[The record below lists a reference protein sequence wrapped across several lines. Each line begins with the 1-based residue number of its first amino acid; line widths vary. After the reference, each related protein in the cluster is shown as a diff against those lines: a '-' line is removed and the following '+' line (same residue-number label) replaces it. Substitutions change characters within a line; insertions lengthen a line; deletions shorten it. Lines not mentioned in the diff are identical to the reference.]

1 MIKIRA
7 LLLMAVTA
15 VAACEIPTVP
25 SDGAARYSAIN
36 QMSVWRDPEVSGQFE
51 VFALSGAGPIDF
63 WCAAGDYVTRGRG
76 MATNTRIYLVS
87 PVRPSVIRSGSRSA
101 VFTVLPEEALKQ
113 AANAIPKTDYSLSLG
128 RVGGNWR
135 AAHVTQNCK
144 SLLFPFSILS
154 D

>member
-1 MIKIRA
+1 MTGLRA
-7 LLLMAVTA
+7 LLLLAVSA
-15 VAACEIPTVP
+15 VAACDTSPAP
-25 SDGAARYSAIN
+25 YDGAARYSAIN

-51 VFALSGAGPIDF
+51 VFTLAGAGPIDF

-76 MATNTRIYLVS
+76 MATNTRIYLVA
-87 PVRPSVIRSGSRSA
+87 PVGPSTIKSGSRSA
-101 VFTVLPEEALKQ
+101 VFTVLAEEALQQ
-113 AANAIPKTDYSLSLG
+113 AASSIPKSDYSLSLT

-144 SLLFPFSILS
+144 PLLFPFSILA